1 MLWNLWHYVSDN
13 RSRDSDLKKVPG
25 IGVEVGVVVFQNAR
39 SRIIFLSDSATLHT
53 INAILPFMLLRYLLD
68 TYLLLQLKWN

>member
-1 MLWNLWHYVSDN
+1 MFQIIGVGS

-39 SRIIFLSDSATLHT
+39 SRIFFLSDSATLHT
-53 INAILPFMLLRYLLD
+53 MLLPFMLLRYLLD
-68 TYLLLQLKWN
+68 TYLLLQLM